1 MSRSV
6 EKSGEKPSLAVL
18 VAPHVCAGVPQ
29 LMVMGVTRD
38 VAPSPPLRQ
47 TGGIFKGLF
56 PSSASFL
63 PVFRGQHGAVEEVKQ
78 PLGKRQR
85 G

>member
-29 LMVMGVTRD
+29 LMVMGVTRA

-56 PSSASFL
+56 SFL
-63 PVFRGQHGAVEEVKQ
+63 CLLPAC
-78 PLGKRQR
+78 LQR
-85 G
+85 PARSS